1 MEDRIVDFSGL
12 TSFIYSEYSKLFE
25 TFGINKPSSSTLEF
39 VDKNIKTY
47 CKLYSKVLLKREK
60 RQIALDE
67 ALDTMPKSFLW
78 KVFHPNLWSKMKEI
92 LDNEKKEVD
101 SPQQNEET
109 ESQVSKTSIVP
120 AIITKSSENFVDNMP
135 SCVDNPY
142 DF

>member
-1 MEDRIVDFSGL
+1 MEDKIVDFSGL
-12 TSFIYSEYSKLFE
+12 TNFIYSEYSKLFE
-25 TFGINKPSSSTLEF
+25 TFGINKPSSSTLDF

-47 CKLYSKVLLKREK
+47 CKLYCKVLIKREK

-67 ALDTMPKSFLW
+67 ALDTMPKSFFW

-92 LDNEKKEVD
+92 LDNEKKE
-101 SPQQNEET
+101 T
-109 ESQVSKTSIVP
+109 ESLQQDEEAESKVVKTSIVP

-135 SCVDNPY
+135 TCEDNPY